1 METPRRKAMALKSEL
16 AYLGLTMA
24 LVWLLSDLAL
34 GYVLNQVLPSMERI
48 SPYREKPGL
57 HAKIA
62 HYRKHAA
69 EYNVIYVGDSRTYCG
84 IAPDQLDKAL
94 GTRSVNLST
103 FANWFPTQYPSLQEL
118 LRDAPKGTVV
128 VWSIGHQ
135 NFERLFDQVNLVYP
149 IGLGTV
155 SQYRSWGYSWPAI
168 RENVFSGLPG
178 LRPWVRRNEV
188 RERFDQLFAKTLP
201 TGSTLASPRSD
212 PIAPDSGEAAQQ
224 LAAWRSNPEVVHVE
238 PIYADGAMTSFSAYM
253 RAGNY
258 ERVELDPG
266 FFRRMQRDSAST
278 MQPLAGDRFVPAP
291 EYWNIFLGIV
301 DLFAAHDVQLIV
313 NEFEEAPYNYSI
325 PENRRAYRAFMRE
338 VRDFF
343 VARGIPY
350 VRVDFDQLQDADYF
364 DYNHLNS
371 QGIEKYSAMLATQL
385 EPLLAARPLR
395 AVQ

>member
-1 METPRRKAMALKSEL
+1 MDLKREV
-16 AYLGLTMA
+16 AYLGLAMA
-24 LVWLLSDLAL
+24 LVWLLADLAL
-34 GYVLNQVLPSMERI
+34 GYLLNQVLPSMERI

-135 NFERLFDQVNLVYP
+135 NFERVFDQVNLVYP
-149 IGLGTV
+149 IGISTV
-155 SQYRSWGYSWPAI
+155 AQYRSWGYSWPAI
-168 RENVFSGLPG
+168 QENVLSGLPG
-178 LRPWVRRNEV
+178 LRPWIRRKEV
-188 RERFDQLFAKTLP
+188 RERFDKLFAKNLS
-201 TGSTLASPRSD
+201 TGTAAIAAA
-212 PIAPDSGEAAQQ
+212 PIAADAGAAARK
-224 LAAWRSNPEVVHVE
+224 LAAWRSKPEVVYVE
-238 PIYADGAMTSFSAYM
+238 PLYAEGEMTSFSAYL

-266 FFRRMQRDSAST
+266 FFRRMQRESAST
-278 MQPLAGDRFVPAP
+278 MKPLAGARFVPAP
-291 EYWNIFLGIV
+291 EYWNTFLGIV
-301 DLFAAHDVQLIV
+301 DLLAAHDVQLIV

-325 PENRRAYRAFMRE
+325 PENRRAYRAFMRQ

-343 VARGIPY
+343 LARGIPY
-350 VRVDFDQLQDADYF
+350 VRVDFDQLKDADYF

-371 QGIEKYSAMLATQL
+371 QGIEKYSAMLATELQ
-385 EPLLAARPLR
+385 PLLAARPLR